1 MMPFALSS
9 ERYSMSRQPHSSS
22 PETPPS
28 DSSSLRI
35 YDPGDGAQES
45 PIARAVREVE
55 EEVMAE
61 FADRFERSGWLGRL
75 ILNYRMKLVI
85 EERFEKLRPRLGWLL
100 RQDFRH
106 DANQVQ
112 LHLHGVSDCPDN
124 SHA

>member
-1 MMPFALSS
+1 
-9 ERYSMSRQPHSSS
+9 MSRQPHSSS
-22 PETPPS
+22 PAPPPS

-35 YDPGDGAQES
+35 YDPGDGDQES

-61 FADRFERSGWLGRL
+61 FADRFERSGWIGRL

-112 LHLHGVSDCPDN
+112 LHLHGASDCPDN